1 MKRWIAISIL
11 GILCLG
17 LFLILEYTISELEST
32 KSMLA
37 PMQTEL
43 ASAQAGLETTK
54 EELNELK
61 VSYNGLLSGHGYT
74 IKDPTYREM
83 MNFIKQ
89 DKTDRMQ
96 YVEDEYVC
104 QDFAAE
110 VCNNAEEKGIRCAY
124 IIINYPDGGHA
135 IVAFDTIDR
144 GLIYVEPQH
153 DELVKPVIGEH
164 YYQCVTPMSGYYY
177 EEPDYDD
184 TIETILVIWSIIN
197 EKNLAFDIIIF
208 SNLCP
213 VFTSG

>member
-1 MKRWIAISIL
+1 
-11 GILCLG
+11 
-17 LFLILEYTISELEST
+17 
-32 KSMLA
+32 
-37 PMQTEL
+37 
-43 ASAQAGLETTK
+43 
-54 EELNELK
+54 
-61 VSYNGLLSGHGYT
+61 
-74 IKDPTYREM
+74 M

-184 TIETILVIWSIIN
+184 TIEKILVIW
-197 EKNLAFDIIIF
+197 
-208 SNLCP
+208 
-213 VFTSG
+213 